1 MICPCSVKDIA
12 FFIWRCQLW
21 QVCSHDSLKSV
32 FSIAY
37 LPFILFYS
45 YPVSKPVIAV
55 YSLCPLYLFI
65 YNYINIRQISVIF
78 HIYFHSFRFAQG
90 TKRYENVSL
99 SLFFIYNSS
108 CRELGILQIT
118 GRWVGCPACRMTAYL
133 YVWFAFSSTNK
144 CVVEHVILSL
154 YKQSRLWLRR
164 SVNAVSPYN
173 L

>member
-1 MICPCSVKDIA
+1 MAASVPVYYKYLLQTHHSHI
-12 FFIWRCQLW
+12 QLDFLHPA
-21 QVCSHDSLKSV
+21 QEGELYFQDGLKPV
-32 FSIAY
+32 FPIAY

-45 YPVSKPVIAV
+45 HPVSKPVIAV
-55 YSLCPLYLFI
+55 YSLCLFI

-118 GRWVGCPACRMTAYL
+118 GR
-133 YVWFAFSSTNK
+133 
-144 CVVEHVILSL
+144 
-154 YKQSRLWLRR
+154 
-164 SVNAVSPYN
+164 
-173 L
+173 